1 MKVPILILFVATFL
15 FTTPIHAHGESNS
28 QSQQDQIIESILFVS
43 ISNELKMKFDNPMS
57 FSCVHGHSFKKT
69 LEGHQFKVDLVA
81 SDNHHSYEVRM
92 TFSDEELYG
101 DWDIIKFKQKKRSDD
116 TLTCHSS

>member
-1 MKVPILILFVATFL
+1 MKVPILILFVATIL
-15 FTTPIHAHGESNS
+15 STPIQAHGESNS

-116 TLTCHSS
+116 THTCHSS